1 MVKEQRRGQHPF
13 TATAPNSSEK
23 GRRPH
28 SLCPGTRRPGR
39 VESRFEGVL
48 RRTMGSL
55 ACVGWL
61 ADDPPPG
68 DRYDED
74 ENPDARQDPSRP
86 PAVDFDGEVQR
97 YRREAHQG
105 ARQGRVEPQRE
116 ATPPLDRVC

>member
-1 MVKEQRRGQHPF
+1 
-13 TATAPNSSEK
+13 
-23 GRRPH
+23 
-28 SLCPGTRRPGR
+28 
-39 VESRFEGVL
+39 
-48 RRTMGSL
+48 MGSL
-55 ACVGWL
+55 ACVGWLAGWLVGWLAGWLVGWL

-86 PAVDFDGEVQR
+86 PAIDLDGEVQR